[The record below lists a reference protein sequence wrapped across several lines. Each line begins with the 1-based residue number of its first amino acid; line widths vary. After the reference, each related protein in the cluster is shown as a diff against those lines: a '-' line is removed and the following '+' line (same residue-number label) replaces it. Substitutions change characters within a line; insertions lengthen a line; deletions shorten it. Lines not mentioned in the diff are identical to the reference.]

1 LFSIDKGRFK
11 TKYIYIY
18 ISSLWPRLFS
28 MKECV
33 VLEGRVFYMLEP
45 APLNARAF
53 G

>member
-1 LFSIDKGRFK
+1 LIKVGSKQN
-11 TKYIYIY
+11 IY